1 MLDVAESC
9 FIRMA
14 QIMLSKNLTI
24 RQVFA
29 PLAIPEQFPDG
40 TIIEL
45 LTPIGFLEGVKQ
57 IGLTDLS

>member
-45 LTPIGFLEGVKQ
+45 LTPIGFLEGVK
-57 IGLTDLS
+57 